1 MTGGAAAPF
10 ASAADVLPGGEPLL
24 ARVRDE
30 AAKAATS
37 RMRFALGYLFVPGLA
52 PVWDALEAS
61 AADEIHLLIGN
72 TAGQPTD
79 EQRVAA
85 AAAAAAPQAR
95 GGGFFADDVAGGART
110 ERARVL
116 SETTTALR
124 ANLAAVPRE
133 ERQARLLTGL
143 ARAITG
149 GRLRVRVYTG
159 GRLHAKAYLFEP
171 RRDGGA
177 AGGGVALVGSSNL
190 TLPASGNPTE
200 LNVVLRDA
208 GSVAAVGAWFD
219 ALWVEAH
226 DVSRDLVMELSR
238 AWPLLRSQD
247 P

>member
-1 MTGGAAAPF
+1 MTGGAAPPF

-30 AAKAATS
+30 AAKPATS

-61 AADEIHLLIGN
+61 PADEIHLLIGN

-85 AAAAAAPQAR
+85 AAAAQQPRSSA

-116 SETTTALR
+116 SETTSALR

-133 ERQARLLTGL
+133 ERQAAAPYRPRPGDHRRT
-143 ARAITG
+143 ASRS
-149 GRLRVRVYTG
+149 
-159 GRLHAKAYLFEP
+159 RLHRRPAP
-171 RRDGGA
+171 RQGVPLRAAPGRGRNKRGHTGA
-177 AGGGVALVGSSNL
+177 GVALVGSSNL
-190 TLPASGNPTE
+190 TLPASETRP
-200 LNVVLRDA
+200 
-208 GSVAAVGAWFD
+208 S
-219 ALWVEAH
+219 
-226 DVSRDLVMELSR
+226 
-238 AWPLLRSQD
+238 
-247 P
+247 